1 MKHQNKDAG
10 LSAFFENELR
20 FVKAR
25 AYDVVYN
32 ELMARTLF
40 PVSSEV
46 DPGAESIT
54 YEQYDYVGV
63 AKLIH
68 AYASDLPSVEI
79 TGKQFVRK
87 IWSEGISFNY
97 SIQDVRAARYAGKDL
112 NARKAR
118 AARRQMLALE
128 NKIAFHGDEEA
139 GIPGFIMH
147 PNILTADAA
156 EAWTVSNQAS
166 ILADLQAMVI
176 AQRDATKGMESGNT
190 LLLPDEQYTIMA
202 TTRLDSTA
210 TETTLLDYVL
220 QKFPFIENVV
230 SCYELKGAGEGGE
243 DCAILYRRDPE
254 KLTLEVPQD
263 VEFLDPQLDGF
274 MYKVPVHARTAGV
287 MIYCPLSIIRLDGI

>member
-1 MKHQNKDAG
+1 MQHKNTDAG
-10 LSAFFENELR
+10 LTAFFEHELR

-25 AYDVVYN
+25 AYDVQYN

-40 PVSSEV
+40 PVSNEV
-46 DPGAESIT
+46 DPGAESIV

-68 AYASDLPSVEI
+68 SYASDLPSVEV
-79 TGKQFVRK
+79 TGKQFVRQ
-87 IWSEGISFNY
+87 IFSEGISFNY
-97 SIQDVRAARYAGKDL
+97 SIQDVRAARYAGKNL
-112 NARKAR
+112 NDRKAR
-118 AARRQMLALE
+118 AARRQMLSLE
-128 NKIAFHGDEEA
+128 NKIAFHGDSEA
-139 GIPGFIMH
+139 GIPGFILH

-156 EAWTVSNQAS
+156 AAWTVSNQAS
-166 ILADLQAMVI
+166 ILADLQSMVI
-176 AQRDATKGMESGNT
+176 QQRDTTKGMESGTT
-190 LLLPDEQYTIMA
+190 LLVPDRQYTILA

-210 TETTLLDYVL
+210 TETTLLDYIVN
-220 QKFPFIENVV
+220 KFPFIEEVV
-230 SCYELKGAGEGGE
+230 SCHELAGKGEGGQ

-287 MIYCPLSIIRLDGI
+287 MVYAPLSIIRLDGI